1 MTNGNLIVA
10 ETVAREFEKLP
21 LDYALALVRL
31 YGDKGDRRYE
41 PAALRY
47 LERLHRGGAPGP
59 YRRLGHNRRL
69 ARRTQ
74 TGLTSLRPWR
84 ERKGRCGRLERDR
97 NGGKQAV
104 AVRGVRLFE

>member
-10 ETVAREFEKLP
+10 VTVAREFDRPP

-47 LERLHRGGAPGP
+47 LERLIVEERPALTDVATIASLLAEHAPKAGVNA
-59 YRRLGHNRRL
+59 Y
-69 ARRTQ
+69 
-74 TGLTSLRPWR
+74 S
-84 ERKGRCGRLERDR
+84 ERKQTARPSP
-97 NGGKQAV
+97 
-104 AVRGVRLFE
+104 

>member
-10 ETVAREFEKLP
+10 VTVAREFDRPP

-47 LERLHRGGAPGP
+47 LERLILEERPALTDVAMIASLLAEHAPKAGVNA
-59 YRRLGHNRRL
+59 Y
-69 ARRTQ
+69 
-74 TGLTSLRPWR
+74 S
-84 ERKGRCGRLERDR
+84 ERKQTARPSP
-97 NGGKQAV
+97 
-104 AVRGVRLFE
+104 